1 MRIFS
6 MAILAAATCATP
18 AFAQDSD
25 SFTGPSISV
34 FSGMEQVNTDG
45 PDESGIIYGVTA
57 GYDIDLGKGVI
68 GIELEAAE
76 SNTDYCETA
85 VVVASDTLCSK
96 AGRDLYAGARAGIK
110 IGGSSLAYVKGGY
123 TNARVNVDYVG
134 GAAAPTVNY
143 SDHDDLDGFRVGAG
157 AEHRLA
163 SGVTVKVEYRYSN
176 YEQDVSR
183 HQGLIGVGFRF

>member
-1 MRIFS
+1 MRILTI
-6 MAILAAATCATP
+6 AALAAATCATP
-18 AFAQDSD
+18 AFAQDAD

-34 FSGMEQVNTDG
+34 FTGMEQVNTDG
-45 PDESGIIYGVTA
+45 PDETGIIYGVTA
-57 GYDIDLGKGVI
+57 GYDVDLGKAVV

-85 VVVASDTLCSK
+85 VLVASDSLCTK
-96 AGRDLYAGARAGIK
+96 ASRDLYAGARAGIK
-110 IGGSSLAYVKGGY
+110 VGGSSLAYVKGGY
-123 TNARVNVDYVG
+123 TNARVDVDYVG
-134 GAAAPTVNY
+134 GAAAPGADF
-143 SDHDDLDGFRVGAG
+143 SDHENLDGFRVGAG

-163 SGVTVKVEYRYSN
+163 SGVTVKVEYRYSD

>member
-1 MRIFS
+1 MRILS
-6 MAILAAATCATP
+6 IAALAAATCATP
-18 AFAQDSD
+18 AFAQDAD

-34 FSGMEQVNTDG
+34 FSGMEQINTDG

-57 GYDIDLGKGVI
+57 GYDIDLGKGVV
-68 GIELEAAE
+68 GIELEASE
-76 SNTDYCETA
+76 SNTDYCESA
-85 VVVASDTLCSK
+85 VVVASDSLCTS

-123 TNARVNVDYVG
+123 TNARVDADYVG
-134 GAAAPTVNY
+134 GAAAPTVNF
-143 SDHDDLDGFRVGAG
+143 SENEDLDGFRVGAG